1 MFNMRS
7 PQIALAAGLAMVQ
20 RAGMTAAAQIHSFGD
35 ALPRRSPT
43 VGIGWAS
50 ISRGQSYNGNHARH
64 GGTHGS
70 RRIRAARGSA

>member
-1 MFNMRS
+1 MFNTRS
-7 PQIALAAGLAMVQ
+7 LQIALVAGLEMVQ

-43 VGIGWAS
+43 VGVGYAS

-70 RRIRAARGSA
+70 QRIGAA